1 MKTVRNFFERNERW
15 LTPVALVGGFVI
27 DNLTLRRADLLAEN
41 ILLALYFLFVL
52 GALLV
57 WHRLE
62 ARAELSARTVE
73 FQSIL
78 FLAIQF
84 VFGGLFSALTV
95 FYIKSAS
102 ITASWPFLALL
113 FGGMI
118 ATEYF
123 KRHFTQFIVQL
134 ATVYL
139 LLFTYLIVI
148 VPLVFRQISW
158 WVFVVSALVSLA
170 VIFGY
175 LALFRKM
182 VPSLFGQKTRRI
194 RLTVLTIFV
203 AMNAFYFLN
212 VIPPIPLALRDAGVY
227 KSVIRTDTGYV
238 FADFEREFSWT
249 RLRTEY
255 SIPAGAPVYFYSSV
269 FAPVKFEQIVVHEWQ
284 KKSAKGKWERVSSV
298 TFPIYGGSDTGYRGY
313 TLSEKVTTGEW
324 RVLVKTRNGQVL
336 GGETFW
342 VR

>member
-1 MKTVRNFFERNERW
+1 MKSVRNFFERNERW

-27 DNLTLRRADLLAEN
+27 DNLTIRRADLLAEN
-41 ILLALYFLFVL
+41 LLLALYFLFLL

-62 ARAELSARTVE
+62 ASEQLSARAAE
-73 FQSIL
+73 FRSIL

-118 ATEYF
+118 ATEYL
-123 KRHFTQFIVQL
+123 KRHFAQFIVQL

-158 WVFVVSALVSLA
+158 WVFLVSALLSLA

-175 LALFRKM
+175 LMLFRRM
-182 VPSLFGQKTRRI
+182 VPSLFGQKTRKVW
-194 RLTVLTIFV
+194 LTVLGIFV

-212 VIPPIPLALRDAGVY
+212 VIPPIPLALRESGVY
-227 KSVIRTDTGYV
+227 KSVVRDDAGYA
-238 FADFEREFSWT
+238 FAYFDRHFSW
-249 RLRTEY
+249 RHFSMEY
-255 SIPAGAPVYFYSSV
+255 SIPAGSPVFFYSSV
-269 FAPVKFEQIVVHEWQ
+269 FAPVQFEQIVVHEWQ
-284 KKSAKGKWERVSSV
+284 RKSAKGKWERVSSV

-313 TLSEKVTTGEW
+313 TLSEKVTPGEW

-336 GGETFW
+336 GGETFR